1 MGRPKLDPDL
11 NAPLKAPRKSRA
23 KPDHLRIRA
32 PGGGGAREGAGRP
45 PMVFTSEERRQVE
58 ALAGLGLPIRDI
70 AMLVRDGINFKTLT
84 EHFPVELERGVAK
97 ANARVSQTL
106 FEKATKGKDT
116 TAMIWW
122 TKSRMRWSER
132 HEITGADGGAIKQEQ
147 LITLEPSEAYK
158 RMIGVS

>member
-1 MGRPKLDPDL
+1 MADPK
-11 NAPLKAPRKSRA
+11 PRKSRA
-23 KPDHLRIRA
+23 KPPELRIRA
-32 PGGGGAREGAGRP
+32 PGAGGARPGAGRP
-45 PMVFTSEERRQVE
+45 AYEFTAAERNQVE

-70 AMLVRDGINFKTLT
+70 SLLIRDGINHKTLS
-84 EHFPVELERGVAK
+84 EHFSVELARGVAK

-106 FEKATKGKDT
+106 FEKATKDKDT

-122 TKSRMRWSER
+122 TKSRMRWTER

-158 RMIGVS
+158 RMLGLS